1 MKCNLN
7 CSSSLKLGT
16 SSTAKAQARSVDI
29 ENNIPAPEIL
39 ANHPAPSSLANMLAR
54 WKACQEYQRYV
65 FLCSCFFVLLSIPVL
80 YWSFRR
86 ISWWTKPLTYQYFT
100 EHSHGDDN
108 GRARAMAFFY
118 PLIMGTPAI
127 AFSAV
132 GIELVDTVFNL
143 ARRPKRQFFSVC
155 LMLAISVSALVGP
168 FVMQVYVL

>member
-1 MKCNLN
+1 
-7 CSSSLKLGT
+7 
-16 SSTAKAQARSVDI
+16 
-29 ENNIPAPEIL
+29 
-39 ANHPAPSSLANMLAR
+39 
-54 WKACQEYQRYV
+54 
-65 FLCSCFFVLLSIPVL
+65 
-80 YWSFRR
+80 
-86 ISWWTKPLTYQYFT
+86 
-100 EHSHGDDN
+100 
-108 GRARAMAFFY
+108 MAFFY